1 MDEKTRRELEQKAIA
16 RQDREREERR
26 KREEMERRRRDE
38 DHNRFRMQQMAI
50 EKQQAAKKAEEIK
63 ITQKNESF
71 LNELEKKQEEERLRT
86 MREQIS
92 QYNQDNQ

>member
-1 MDEKTRRELEQKAIA
+1 MEQAALA
-16 RQDREREERR
+16 RQDKEREERR
-26 KREEMERRRRDE
+26 KREELERRRRSE

-71 LNELEKKQEEERLRT
+71 INELEKQQEEERLRQI
-86 MREQIS
+86 REQLAN
-92 QYNQDNQ
+92 YNQNNNQ